1 MTNGDYIRQI
11 MTDDYIALKFCSIA
25 SQFNGECIGC
35 DDCPLCDNPNCALYE
50 ERIKWLKAEYVGEE
64 ETEVDVEHSD
74 SCDLLSEIRNVLR
87 IIKWYEG
94 CNYDKYCISEGEGNI
109 RDCIE
114 RLQYVE
120 NELKKMD
127 GGEK

>member
-1 MTNGDYIRQI
+1 MTNGDYIRQK
-11 MTDDYIALKFCSIA
+11 MSDDYIAQEFCGIVSP
-25 SQFNGECIGC
+25 FDGDC

-50 ERIKWLKAEYVGEE
+50 ERIKWLKAEYAGEKEE
-64 ETEVDVEHSD
+64 EIEAKHSD
-74 SCDLLSEIRNVLR
+74 PCDLLSEIRNVLR

-94 CNYDKYCISEGEGNI
+94 CDYDKYCISEGEGNI

-114 RLQYVE
+114 GLQYVE

-127 GGEK
+127 GGEKS